1 VALHLKN
8 QEGDGTVSLPP
19 CFVVGAYLPDG
30 GSETVMV
37 SDAWRTLVEGVSPQ
51 FYDFGDL
58 VATPGGEIVI
68 DPPNAILV
76 VDPSL

>member
-1 VALHLKN
+1 MALHLKN

-37 SDAWRTLVEGVSPQ
+37 SDAWRTLVEGASPQ
-51 FYDFGDL
+51 FFDFGDL
-58 VATPGGEIVI
+58 RPTPGGPVSIDPPDAILVI
-68 DPPNAILV
+68 DP
-76 VDPSL
+76 SL